1 MFTLSPDGVPETS
14 VRAMSPIAK
23 EVAYSG
29 DRVEFHILQGT
40 DSNDPKE
47 EH

>member
-1 MFTLSPDGVPETS
+1 MFTLSPDGVPES
-14 VRAMSPIAK
+14 ERAMSPIAK